1 MQGVL
6 ESLVID
12 TVSDHNTQDT
22 ARRIAKMYVNE
33 VFRGRYFTGRPRSP
47 NSRTPSA

>member
-1 MQGVL
+1 MEALLNEVESRMRAVL

-22 ARRIAKMYVNE
+22 ARRVAAN
-33 VFRGRYFTGRPRSP
+33 FCQSSF
-47 NSRTPSA
+47 